1 MLTKRGSRELASRMK
16 VMYTK
21 IRLLLSS
28 EDNEGHSTV
37 ELVLLVAPDSALTDR
52 SQGDVVGQ
60 VSPFL
65 RRVRPAEFPT
75 IGGHLKKRNATYA
88 KVKSVDLSLS

>member
-37 ELVLLVAPDSALTDR
+37 ELVLLVASC
-52 SQGDVVGQ
+52 
-60 VSPFL
+60 
-65 RRVRPAEFPT
+65 
-75 IGGHLKKRNATYA
+75 
-88 KVKSVDLSLS
+88 